1 MVASIS
7 SNLASRTDALFAR
20 LDTSN
25 KGYLEKADLQA
36 ALPGNPA
43 KRSTVPADKLF
54 ARLDSDQDGKVTKS
68 ELSDAIGKVGD
79 QLNSQLNQSRVGKG
93 GQPAAAPPPPP
104 PPASDTTVDPADGN
118 ADGTVSEAEA
128 AAYAAQNPATTT
140 PPAETIETGLS
151 EAQLVAQRDALPATD
166 VRRQAALSKLADNFE
181 SADTNGDGKLS
192 RSEGRDYLKANRPDG
207 GRQDS
212 GFSAFA
218 RALQSLRSYTLEPT
232 TPAAPV
238 DSTPVD
244 TSA

>member
-20 LDTSN
+20 LDTGN

-104 PPASDTTVDPADGN
+104 PAADTSVDPADAN
-118 ADGTVSEAEA
+118 ADGTVSEEEA
-128 AAYAAQNPATTT
+128 AAYAAQNPTTTT
-140 PPAETIETGLS
+140 PPAATGTGLS
-151 EAQLVAQRDALPATD
+151 KAQLIEQRDAVPATD
-166 VRRQAALSKLADNFE
+166 VRRQAALTKLAENFDA
-181 SADTNGDGKLS
+181 ADTNGDGKLS
-192 RSEGRDYLKANRPDG
+192 RSEGRDYLKANRPDAG
-207 GRQDS
+207 SQDS

-218 RALQSLRSYTLEPT
+218 RALQSLRSYTVEPT
-232 TPAAPV
+232 TPATPV

>member
-20 LDTSN
+20 LDTGN

-36 ALPGNPA
+36 TLPGNSA

-93 GQPAAAPPPPP
+93 GQPAAPPSP
-104 PPASDTTVDPADGN
+104 PPAGTTVDPADAN
-118 ADGTVSEAEA
+118 ADGTVSEEEA
-128 AAYAAQNPATTT
+128 TAYAAQNPAAT
-140 PPAETIETGLS
+140 PPANPGPGLS
-151 EAQLVAQRDALPATD
+151 KALLVEQRDAVPATD
-166 VRRQAALSKLADNFE
+166 VRRQAALTKLADNFDA
-181 SADTNGDGKLS
+181 ADTNGDGKLS
-192 RSEGRDYLKANRPDG
+192 RSEGRAYLKANRPDAG
-207 GRQDS
+207 SQDS

-218 RALQSLRSYTLEPT
+218 RALQSLRSYKLEPT
-232 TPAAPV
+232 APGTPV
-238 DSTPVD
+238 DSKPVD